1 MVDQPF
7 NAAFGQAQQQMQK
20 AAEEFGRMFKSVP
33 TLPDVGGAMASVQ
46 KNLEALAQANRIAVE
61 GMQAVMRRQAEVV
74 QQTIADLTET
84 VKTLASGGMA
94 KIDAAANTDGIKDA
108 YAKAVAHSKE
118 LVDLMQRANT
128 EATEVL
134 HQRVSAALDEA
145 KALVGNTK
153 RPND

>member
-20 AAEEFGRMFKSVP
+20 AAEEFGRMFQSVP
-33 TLPDVGGAMASVQ
+33 SMPDMGGAMASYQ

-61 GMQAVMRRQAEVV
+61 GVQAVMRRQAEVV
-74 QQTIADLTET
+74 QQTIAELTET
-84 VKTLASGGMA
+84 VKTLASAGMA
-94 KIDAAANTDGIKDA
+94 KADPAKSADAIKDA
-108 YAKAVAHSKE
+108 YARAVAHSKE
-118 LVDLMQRANT
+118 LADLMQRANT

-145 KALVGNTK
+145 KVLVGK
-153 RPND
+153 S